1 KEYKDNLDKF
11 LNEAR
16 CLTRFNHMA
25 GIVAVQDFF
34 YENETAYIVMDY
46 VGERNVK
53 QEIRENGAM
62 DAKEVLMLM
71 RPILEA
77 LSKIHR
83 TGMVHRD
90 ISPDNILFAEDD
102 SLVLIDFGSA
112 RIRNMEMT
120 KSMTIVFKRGF
131 SPEEQ
136 YRAKGK
142 QGAWSDVYAVCA
154 TMYFM
159 MTGQAPEDVIERMIG
174 AKVIPLSDFPE
185 INISERA
192 KNAIMKGISIRAEDR
207 YASMDSLICD
217 LYEETIQR
225 ETFFETAETVDGR
238 HRCDRYCF
246 CLMCVFLHK
255 TTPDYQPS
263 NSQLQVVQTQ
273 KVSTEAPI
281 VYRMVNVTGMKR
293 KVAEQKINAIG
304 DASLI
309 IKWQKKYN
317 KKAKKGIL
325 ISQSI
330 KKGESWTKGKKQT
343 LTLTVSRGEKK
354 IRVPN
359 LVGLSYADAK
369 KKLEK
374 KKLNCRIV
382 QRESDTISGIVLE
395 QSKKTGAKV
404 NEDTTITLTVSK
416 KQVTTP
422 KPAATNT
429 PQPSKKPKKTK
440 APDFAGAIS

>member
-1 KEYKDNLDKF
+1 
-11 LNEAR
+11 
-16 CLTRFNHMA
+16 
-25 GIVAVQDFF
+25 
-34 YENETAYIVMDY
+34 
-46 VGERNVK
+46 
-53 QEIRENGAM
+53 
-62 DAKEVLMLM
+62 
-71 RPILEA
+71 
-77 LSKIHR
+77 
-83 TGMVHRD
+83 
-90 ISPDNILFAEDD
+90 
-102 SLVLIDFGSA
+102 
-112 RIRNMEMT
+112 
-120 KSMTIVFKRGF
+120 
-131 SPEEQ
+131 
-136 YRAKGK
+136 
-142 QGAWSDVYAVCA
+142 
-154 TMYFM
+154 M

-225 ETFFETAETVDGR
+225 ETFFSRQRRRWMAGIGVIGIV
-238 HRCDRYCF
+238 F
-246 CLMCVFLHK
+246 VLCVSFLHK

-263 NSQLQVVQTQ
+263 NSQIQVVQTQ